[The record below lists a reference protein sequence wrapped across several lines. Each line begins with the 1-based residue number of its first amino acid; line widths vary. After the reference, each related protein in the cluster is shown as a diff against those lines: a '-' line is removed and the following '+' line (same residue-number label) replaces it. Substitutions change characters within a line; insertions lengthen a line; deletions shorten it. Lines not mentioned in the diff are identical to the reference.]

1 MITDI
6 FPIPV
11 YHGVVSNRHLIYDNI
26 TEDVLMQDLETN
38 IKNWDCNCKTS
49 WRNMEKL
56 SWKEIF
62 YEAITPNIVEY
73 LTSLSPSQEFS
84 VVHTGAWANFYDEH
98 DHQEMHNHFNRES
111 LFSYSFNFKIPE
123 DVENR
128 SVFNIKDVS
137 NDDIKSCYDNFKIFE
152 NCKSYNLGEG
162 TIVIFPS
169 WVWHSV
175 TPNRTKERRITI
187 SGNIDINVGE

>member
-26 TEDVLMQDLETN
+26 TEDMLMHDLETN
-38 IKNWDCNCKTS
+38 IENWQCNCKTS
-49 WRNMEKL
+49 WRNIEKL

-62 YEAITPNIVEY
+62 YEAIEPNIVEY
-73 LTSLSPSQEFS
+73 LTSLSPLQEFS
-84 VVHTGAWANFYDEH
+84 IVHKGAWANFYDEH
-98 DHQEMHNHFNRES
+98 DHQEAHNHFGRES

-123 DVENR
+123 DQENR
-128 SVFNIKDVS
+128 SAFNIRDMD
-137 NDDIKSCYDNFKIFE
+137 NDAVKYSYSNFKIFE
-152 NCKSYNLGEG
+152 NCKSYNLGAG
-162 TIVIFPS
+162 TIIIFPS

-175 TPNRTKERRITI
+175 TPNRTKDRRITI
-187 SGNIDINVGE
+187 SGNIDINVD